1 MRLKTACCVRNQS
14 ACSSD
19 SRMRAAR
26 PGSQQRPARPSPA
39 RPRKDWGGPPT
50 SLTWRPARPPPA
62 RSTRSRPRKG
72 WGANARCRH
81 REGVVDIA
89 RESLT
94 PRGGYNARWCEQ
106 RASVPVTRVG
116 ASNARRRSLPLRG
129 LRAAA
134 RGPSPPAL
142 LGVAHKGRNQATR
155 HRTQGPESGN
165 TASHTGAES
174 SPCVRR
180 VFRKPG
186 SLCAQPRDWGPNP
199 GA

>member
-94 PRGGYNARWCEQ
+94 PRGGYNARSCQQ
-106 RASVPVTRVG
+106 RASVPTTRVG
-116 ASNARRRSLPLRG
+116 AASPFGACGPRRVARHR
-129 LRAAA
+129 
-134 RGPSPPAL
+134 PSFSVPHTRE
-142 LGVAHKGRNQATR
+142 GIRKHCTAHKGLI
-155 HRTQGPESGN
+155 P
-165 TASHTGAES
+165 
-174 SPCVRR
+174 P
-180 VFRKPG
+180 
-186 SLCAQPRDWGPNP
+186 LCAARVS
-199 GA
+199 